1 MAQATIASTSRTHT
15 LGDINVLFR
24 SYTSLANTNTDTLAT
39 GTNVLGVI
47 PIQVVGSP
55 AVQCTVSA
63 NVITYNV
70 SATTPN
76 TTVMI
81 LIGPS

>member
-1 MAQATIASTSRTHT
+1 MAAATIASTSRPHD
-15 LGDINVLFR
+15 LGDIKAYFR
-24 SYTSLANTNTDTLAT
+24 SYTALADTNTDTWPT
-39 GTNVLGVI
+39 GTNIIGVV

-70 SATTPN
+70 SAGAPN

>member
-1 MAQATIASTSRTHT
+1 MAAATIASTSRPHV
-15 LGDINVLFR
+15 LGDFKAIIR
-24 SYTSLANTNTDTLAT
+24 AYTSLANTNTDTLDA
-39 GTNVLGVI
+39 GTNVIGVI
-47 PIQVVGSP
+47 PLSVVGSP
-55 AVQCTVSA
+55 AVQATFAA